1 MTNQEPWVSV
11 EGWEEEFEKQFING
25 HKDKFHSYFLGFSLP
40 NVVINEVKSFLI
52 DTLTTLVAAKH
63 LKRNCVG
70 IEISEKYCKIAQ
82 ERLDSV
88 PMQLF

>member
-1 MTNQEPWVSV
+1 MLNGKRDTNVIH
-11 EGWEEEFEKQFING
+11 EKRQDTDY
-25 HKDKFHSYFLGFSLP
+25 HPTQKPVDLMYYFLMKST
-40 NVVINEVKSFLI
+40 NEGDSVLDPFMGSG
-52 DTLTTLVAAKH
+52 TTLVAAKH
-63 LKRNCVG
+63 LKRNAVG